1 MSEVASDTR
10 GYLLEARP
18 RAKSDAVGTADAVV
32 NVANAWRA
40 DHQDILDQLS
50 EYLDGS
56 LSAAEAERM
65 QQHLDGCERCQAFY
79 RTLGTVVGATRE
91 LPLTSCQRKRGVG
104 SSTTR

>member
-1 MSEVASDTR
+1 VTHADTE
-10 GYLLEARP
+10 LEARP
-18 RAKSDAVGTADAVV
+18 RAKSDAVGTAEAVV

-91 LPLTSCQRKRGVG
+91 LPADELPAD
-104 SSTTR
+104 TRRRLIDDTLSVAT